1 MNYTANRALKSTY
14 GDGLYRACMLYY
26 LYDVFRSGCIRMRF
40 VREKKIFC
48 GPSYVEVDIIP
59 RTWEADMVA
68 KRGTRSKK
76 KRESAPKQR
85 NLNEKNAKRYLRQLG
100 NGNFVNGD
108 WFISLSY
115 QEKFKPESM
124 DQAEKEVGN
133 YIRRLK
139 TRYKKLG
146 HELKYILVNEGGTN
160 TVRFNHHLIINS
172 LESGLDRDDVEAL
185 WSKKPKG
192 QKRERIGMVNARS
205 IQTNENGLEG
215 ILTYLSKDP
224 KGRKRWS
231 SSRNLVRPVSRPNDH
246 KYGPRTIEKIAQT
259 PDQGRDYF
267 EKKYPEFDISEI
279 EAKYYE
285 ETGWHVYLKMWRR
298 VGRINR

>member
-1 MNYTANRALKSTY
+1 
-14 GDGLYRACMLYY
+14 
-26 LYDVFRSGCIRMRF
+26 MRF
-40 VREKKIFC
+40 VREKKIYC

-100 NGNFVNGD
+100 NGNFSEGD

-115 QEKFKPESM
+115 QDKFQPETM
-124 DQAEKEVGN
+124 EQAEKEVGN

-139 TRYKKLG
+139 ARYKKLG
-146 HELKYILVNEGGTN
+146 QELKYILVNEGGAKK
-160 TVRFNHHLIINS
+160 VRFNHHLVINS
-172 LESGLDRDDVEAL
+172 LDEGLTRDDVEAL
-185 WSKKPKG
+185 WAKKSKG
-192 QKRERIGMVNARS
+192 QKKERIGTVNS
-205 IQTNENGLEG
+205 KYIQTNENGLER
-215 ILTYLSKDP
+215 IMAYMSKDP

-231 SSRNLVRPVSRPNDH
+231 SSRNLKRPDSRPNDH
-246 KYGPRTIEKIAQT
+246 KYGPRTLEKVAQT
-259 PDQGRDYF
+259 PDQGMAYF
-267 EKKYPEFDISEI
+267 TKKYPEYDISEV

-285 ETGWHVYLKMWRR
+285 ETGWHIYLKMWRR